1 MKYMVYHYDG
11 VLKEWTLINSLD
23 TLAQAET
30 LQYEIQEKDIP
41 CGIAFG
47 FSSFDEF
54 VSFIEKER
62 VEIKEQTER
71 NERNQLL
78 SYFPNIIR
86 I

>member
-1 MKYMVYHYDG
+1 MKYMVYHYDR
-11 VLKEWTLINSLD
+11 VLNEWTLINSLD

-47 FSSFDEF
+47 FPSFEDF
-54 VSFIEKER
+54 VSFVVNQR
-62 VEIKEQTER
+62 VEIKEQVEK
-71 NERNQLL
+71 NERNQHLP
-78 SYFPNIIR
+78 YFPNVIR